1 MAGLSNLKL
10 LDELLEPY
18 RALQGHARTML
29 SKCRICVMFPVSCHG
44 LPRIATDQAVDA
56 AGAGCSAKVEVRRFG
71 TFRRSARLPWCGR
84 SGMNNWNT
92 LLKIA
97 IYS

>member
-1 MAGLSNLKL
+1 MIIKSHLIYNDNYDNYSHLYSETRKL
-10 LDELLEPY
+10 FQAATD
-18 RALQGHARTML
+18 
-29 SKCRICVMFPVSCHG
+29 CHG